1 VTLPLRHLGASLLM
15 TQAELVLMAYS
26 LEVTFAVSVN
36 DLTKTY
42 GNQVAVSHAT
52 FDVPQGS
59 VCGFVGPN
67 GSGKTTTIRML
78 LGLISPT
85 GGTGS
90 VLGSSIAQPQNYL
103 PRVGALIE
111 GPAFYPALSGRENL
125 NVLATLGKFPKERVD
140 QLLETVG
147 LADRGGSKFKTY
159 SLGMKQRLGI
169 AAALLPNPQLLILD
183 EPTNG
188 LDPSGIHEVRTL
200 LRDLAKS
207 GTTVFVSS
215 HLLSEI
221 EMICDSLVMLRA
233 GRVIFSGATQE
244 LLAAQQP
251 LIIAR
256 PENNED
262 LTDLGKIVESL
273 QKSFKAVDGALEI
286 MASSQWAPTLNRT
299 AFERGITLS
308 ELQIQMPTLEETFF
322 DMTEGA

>member
-1 VTLPLRHLGASLLM
+1 
-15 TQAELVLMAYS
+15 MAYS